1 MFGPTGIS
9 AVNIGGTTIHS
20 GLAIKQDP
28 KLLGLP
34 HKMKTSL
41 TNRLSE
47 VRMIL
52 FDELSMVSRDLFYQ
66 IHARLVEIFLCT
78 VTIAFAELAVALL
91 DDFLHLLPVRCKPIY
106 ACVDEIDKIDR
117 LLSLNFRHIFQL
129 ADLTE
134 VMRQKG
140 DAEFINL
147 LNKIRIGDIDA
158 DVQQKLKARFVNE
171 TADKYPQ
178 NAVHF
183 FVENYPTVVHNKKI
197 LAILPD

>member
-1 MFGPTGIS
+1 MSCQWFQG
-9 AVNIGGTTIHS
+9 
-20 GLAIKQDP
+20 
-28 KLLGLP
+28 
-34 HKMKTSL
+34 
-41 TNRLSE
+41 
-47 VRMIL
+47 
-52 FDELSMVSRDLFYQ
+52 LFYQ

-117 LLSLNFRHIFQL
+117 LLSLNFRHMFQL

-158 DVQQKLKARFVNE
+158 DVQQKLKGRFVNE
-171 TADKYPQ
+171 TADKYPE

-197 LAILPD
+197 LATLPDELHRVNAIDNIPADCMYPLQSIVAAQNKK